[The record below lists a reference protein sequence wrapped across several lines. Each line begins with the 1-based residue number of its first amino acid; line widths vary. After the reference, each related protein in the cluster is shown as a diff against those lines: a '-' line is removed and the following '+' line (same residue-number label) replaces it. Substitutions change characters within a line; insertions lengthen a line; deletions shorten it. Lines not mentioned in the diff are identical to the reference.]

1 MKESVR
7 EYLES
12 KYELERTLNGK
23 SMYVLRDKATG
34 ALCFCKIIKRQCE
47 VYKKLKA
54 VKCKLLPE
62 IYYLAYDENET
73 LVIEEYIMGETFR
86 QILNKEESISEGQ
99 CIDILLQLCD
109 ALRVLHKNGIIHRD
123 IKPENVMMDI
133 DGNCR
138 LIDFD
143 AARLSRRV
151 GDMSKDT
158 VLLGTKGYAP
168 PEQYGYTQT
177 DSRADIYALGVM
189 INELLGLGNRKYK
202 GKLRPILK
210 KCLNFDPKNR
220 YKSVL
225 SLKLAVLVRKF
236 LWVLIPVL
244 LIMLSMYCVT
254 EILNIDTVVDDLVT
268 VNEMAGTRGVL
279 LGSEN
284 IRKLYQDWDGEYT
297 CKELHSSLNIELAE
311 NELSFKISND
321 YESVEG
327 KAELLTSDKAVYCDG
342 DFELNFILS
351 GNRVYVSDNSYVI
364 NQYPRLNF
372 SGIYGK

>member
-1 MKESVR
+1 
-7 EYLES
+7 
-12 KYELERTLNGK
+12 
-23 SMYVLRDKATG
+23 MYVLRDKVTG

-47 VYKKLKA
+47 VYKRLKA

-73 LVIEEYIMGETFR
+73 IVIEEYIMGETFR
-86 QILNKEESISEGQ
+86 QILTKEESISERQ
-99 CIDILLQLCD
+99 CIDVLLQLCTV
-109 ALRVLHKNGIIHRD
+109 LRALHKSGIIHRD
-123 IKPENVMMDI
+123 IKPENVMMDV

-143 AARLSRRV
+143 AARLSD
-151 GDMSKDT
+151 GDKDTDT

-189 INELLGLGNRKYK
+189 INELLGNRKYK

-236 LWVLIPVL
+236 RWVIIPVL
-244 LIMLSMYCVT
+244 LIMLSVYSVT
-254 EILNIDTVVDDLVT
+254 EILNIDNLVDDLIT
-268 VNEMAGTRGVL
+268 INEMAGTRGVL

-284 IRKLYQDWDGEYT
+284 IRKLYRDWDGEYT
-297 CKELHSSLNIELAE
+297 CKESQGSLKLELTG
-311 NELSFKISND
+311 NELLFKISNE

-327 KAELLTSDKAVYCDG
+327 KAELLTSDRAVYCDG
-342 DFELNFILS
+342 EFELNFILS
-351 GNRVYVSDNSYVI
+351 GNRVYVSDNSYGI
-364 NQYPRLNF
+364 DQYPRLDF
-372 SGIYGK
+372 GGMYGK

>member
-1 MKESVR
+1 
-7 EYLES
+7 
-12 KYELERTLNGK
+12 
-23 SMYVLRDKATG
+23 
-34 ALCFCKIIKRQCE
+34 
-47 VYKKLKA
+47 VYKRLKT
-54 VKCKLLPE
+54 VKSRLLPE

-133 DGNCR
+133 DGNCK

-143 AARLSRRV
+143 AARLSRSD
-151 GDMSKDT
+151 GDMSKGKDT

-189 INELLGLGNRKYK
+189 ISELLGLGKRKYK

-225 SLKLAVLVRKF
+225 SLKLAVLARKF
-236 LWVLIPVL
+236 RRVLIPVL

-254 EILNIDTVVDDLVT
+254 EILNIDTVVDDLIT

-327 KAELLTSDKAVYCDG
+327 KAKLLTSDKAVYCDG
-342 DFELNFILS
+342 NFELNFILS
-351 GNRVYVSDNSYVI
+351 GNRVYVSDNSYGI